1 MKYFFTFFLVLYV
14 GIIHAQVTWNFEEFD
29 LPENTYLNDAGNE
42 GGFTNG
48 LVFLPNYYDSEFFYW
63 TGWAVSNVTDK
74 TTPGFGNQYSAI
86 PGSGYNGSKHYVV
99 NSAFGNN
106 NMVLHNEAVGKP
118 VSGMYITNSTYA
130 YLSMKDGDA
139 FAKKFGGVTGNDPDY
154 FLLTIKAFSEGN
166 IKSDSVNFYLADY
179 RFSNNNQ
186 DYIVKTWE
194 WVDLSSL
201 GNVDSLSFTLSS
213 SDTGQFGMNTPAY
226 FCVDNIITS
235 GTSNTTINQEN
246 MNAIVFPNP
255 AVDFIQIILEESQ
268 FLPIEIYDTSGK
280 CIHRSTLNGHRF
292 DVDVSGWQKGLYMVN
307 IAYKT
312 NLKFIKE

>member
-29 LPENTYLNDAGNE
+29 LPENTYLDDAGNE
-42 GGFTNG
+42 GGFSNV

-86 PGSGYNGSKHYVV
+86 TGSGYNGSKHYVV

-106 NMVLHNEAVGKP
+106 NMVLRNEAEGKP

-130 YLSMKDGDA
+130 YFSMKDGDA

-154 FLLTIKAFSEGN
+154 FLLTIKAYSEGN

-179 RFSNNNQ
+179 RFSDNNQ
-186 DYIVKTWE
+186 DYIVNTWE

-213 SDTGQFGMNTPAY
+213 SDAGQFGMNTPAY
-226 FCVDNIITS
+226 FCADYMVTS
-235 GTSNTTINQEN
+235 GTVNNNDIDVLKVL
-246 MNAIVFPNP
+246 VFPNP
-255 AVDFIQIILEESQ
+255 ARDYININLQNGKGQGFYHVLDGAGNILMTKEIRYVTDKIYLDNLQNGQYFIQME
-268 FLPIEIYDTSGK
+268 K
-280 CIHRSTLNGHRF
+280 TLIPF
-292 DVDVSGWQKGLYMVN
+292 V
-307 IAYKT
+307 
-312 NLKFIKE
+312 KF

>member
-1 MKYFFTFFLVLYV
+1 MKYFFTFFLVLYI

-106 NMVLHNEAVGKP
+106 NMVLHNEAAGKP

-154 FLLTIKAFSEGN
+154 FLLTIKAYSEGN

-201 GNVDSLSFTLSS
+201 GNVDSLSFILSS
-213 SDTGQFGMNTPAY
+213 SDNGQFGMNTPAY
-226 FCVDNIITS
+226 FCVDNMITS
-235 GTSNTTINQEN
+235 GTVNNNDVDFPKVLI
-246 MNAIVFPNP
+246 FPNP
-255 AVDFIQIILEESQ
+255 ATDYININVQNGGDSGYYNLLDGAGNILMTKKFHPSNDEIYLDNLPNGSYFIQIE
-268 FLPIEIYDTSGK
+268 K
-280 CIHRSTLNGHRF
+280 TL
-292 DVDVSGWQKGLYMVN
+292 MP
-307 IAYKT
+307 
-312 NLKFIKE
+312 FIKF

>member
-1 MKYFFTFFLVLYV
+1 MKCFFTFFLVLNV
-14 GIIHAQVTWNFEEFD
+14 GIIHAQVTWNFEEFN

-86 PGSGYNGSKHYVV
+86 TGSGYNGSKHYVV

-106 NMVLHNEAVGKP
+106 NMVLRNEAAGKP
-118 VSGMYITNSTYA
+118 ISGMYITNSTYA
-130 YLSMKDGDA
+130 YLSMKDGDG
-139 FAKKFGGVTGNDPDY
+139 FAKKFGGVSGNDPDY
-154 FLLTIKAFSEGN
+154 FLVTIKAYSEGN

-179 RFSNNNQ
+179 RFSDNNQ
-186 DYIVKTWE
+186 DYIVNTWE

-201 GNVDSLSFTLSS
+201 GNVDSLSFALSS

-226 FCVDNIITS
+226 FCADYMVTS
-235 GTSNTTINQEN
+235 GTVNNNDIDVPKVL
-246 MNAIVFPNP
+246 VFPNP
-255 AVDFIQIILEESQ
+255 ARDYININLQNGEGPGFYQVLDGAGNILMTKEIRYVTDKIYLDNLQNGQYFIQME
-268 FLPIEIYDTSGK
+268 K
-280 CIHRSTLNGHRF
+280 TLIPF
-292 DVDVSGWQKGLYMVN
+292 V
-307 IAYKT
+307 
-312 NLKFIKE
+312 KF